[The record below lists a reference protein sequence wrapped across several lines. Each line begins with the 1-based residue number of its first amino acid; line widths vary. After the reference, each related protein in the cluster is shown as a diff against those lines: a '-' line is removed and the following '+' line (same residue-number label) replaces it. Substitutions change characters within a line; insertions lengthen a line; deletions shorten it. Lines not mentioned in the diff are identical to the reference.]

1 MIPIEMICTS
11 LGPQLVTHG
20 VLMLSLFFP
29 FILIS
34 LPLSPMPASID
45 LPNDH
50 SKQVV
55 TCVLPMDQYVT
66 ANFTTATTTSPPAAN
81 TSDSLSDTD
90 SKCRASKDTDSIF

>member
-11 LGPQLVTHG
+11 LGPQLITHG
-20 VLMLSLFFP
+20 VLISLFFP

-55 TCVLPMDQYVT
+55 TCVLPMDHYVT
-66 ANFTTATTTSPPAAN
+66 ANFTTATTTSPATN

-90 SKCRASKDTDSIF
+90 SE